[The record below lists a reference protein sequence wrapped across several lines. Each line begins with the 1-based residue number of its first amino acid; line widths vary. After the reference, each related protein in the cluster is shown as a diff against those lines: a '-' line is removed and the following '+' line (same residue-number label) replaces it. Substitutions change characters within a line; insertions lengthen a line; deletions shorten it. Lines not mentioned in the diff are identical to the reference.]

1 MKKQSNEKVEKTLL
15 IISRIL
21 YLLCESWFS
30 FCLTWVILDDGF
42 KEVVRYDTNMLIL
55 FVVLALIMTVIE
67 VKRVRKGWNKKGISR
82 RTLVVES
89 VLILVLPLFG
99 FFLIYFV
106 GFPILSI

>member
-15 IISRIL
+15 VISRVL

-30 FCLTWVILDDGF
+30 YCLTWFILDDGF
-42 KEVVRYDTNMLIL
+42 KDVVLYETNMLIL

-67 VKRVRKGWNKKGISR
+67 IKRVRKNWNKKGISR

-89 VLILVLPLFG
+89 VLILALPLFG
-99 FFLIYFV
+99 FFLVPFV

>member
-30 FCLTWVILDDGF
+30 FCLTWDILDDGF
-42 KEVVRYDTNMLIL
+42 KEVVHYDTNMLIL

-67 VKRVRKGWNKKGISR
+67 VKRVRKDWNKKGISR